1 MPSQGEIIIFGGLGG
16 GGGAVYTQDLV
27 IFPAFEIRVICAFLA
42 EAELY
47 S

>member
-1 MPSQGEIIIFGGLGG
+1 MPSQGEFFFFFWGG
-16 GGGAVYTQDLV
+16 GGVYTQDLV

-42 EAELY
+42 EAQLY

>member
-1 MPSQGEIIIFGGLGG
+1 MPSQGDFFLGG
-16 GGGAVYTQDLV
+16 GGGGYTQDLV
-27 IFPAFEIRVICAFLA
+27 IIPAFEIRVICAFLA